1 MFVHRTKRKS
11 LPAFIM
17 TVAYPFQIR
26 KKLSKQRSIWFE
38 MKGIEMQDEPK
49 KEESSLEDEIY
60 GDERTAPNTFAQPS
74 IGVQAAII
82 ARLLD
87 TQEK

>member
-1 MFVHRTKRKS
+1 
-11 LPAFIM
+11 
-17 TVAYPFQIR
+17 
-26 KKLSKQRSIWFE
+26 
-38 MKGIEMQDEPK
+38 MKGIKMEDAPK

-82 ARLLD
+82 SRLLD
-87 TQEK
+87 TQDE